1 MLNDLNPKDYRNIY
15 IVCGFTDMRGGI
27 NTLSSIIEGCYK
39 MNAFIGK
46 TLFLFCGRKAN
57 TIKGLIWEGDG
68 FLMLTKRLERGRYT
82 WTRTSEE
89 VRAMSSEQFRWL
101 MHGFPSVHQFRLLI
115 LNTSRKYHIFIVQKI
130 EIFLPFLSSF
140 KCSLYSLER

>member
-27 NTLSSIIEGCYK
+27 NTLSSIIEGRYK
-39 MNAFIGK
+39 MNAFIGN

-57 TIKGLIWEGDG
+57 TIKGLILESDG

-82 WTRTSEE
+82 
-89 VRAMSSEQFRWL
+89 
-101 MHGFPSVHQFRLLI
+101 
-115 LNTSRKYHIFIVQKI
+115 
-130 EIFLPFLSSF
+130 
-140 KCSLYSLER
+140 

>member
-27 NTLSSIIEGCYK
+27 NTLSSIIEGRYK

-82 WTRTSEE
+82 WSRTSEE
-89 VRAMSSEQFRWL
+89 VRAMSPEQFRWL
-101 MHGFPSVHQFRLLI
+101 MHGFSIDPPIQV
-115 LNTSRKYHIFIVQKI
+115 LNPEH
-130 EIFLPFLSSF
+130 
-140 KCSLYSLER
+140 CA

>member
-27 NTLSSIIEGCYK
+27 NTLSSIIEGRYK

-57 TIKGLIWEGDG
+57 TIKA
-68 FLMLTKRLERGRYT
+68 LTYDESLNPCKQLKY
-82 WTRTSEE
+82 
-89 VRAMSSEQFRWL
+89 A
-101 MHGFPSVHQFRLLI
+101 I
-115 LNTSRKYHIFIVQKI
+115 LGIIV
-130 EIFLPFLSSF
+130 
-140 KCSLYSLER
+140 

>member
-27 NTLSSIIEGCYK
+27 NTLSSIIEGRYK

-82 WTRTSEE
+82 WPRTSEE
-89 VRAMSSEQFRWL
+89 VRAMSPEQFRWL
-101 MHGFPSVHQFRLLI
+101 MHGFPSIHQFKFLI
-115 LNTSRKYHIFIVQKI
+115 LNTARRYHIFIVQKV
-130 EIFLPFLSSF
+130 ENFSAFFLDLLSA
-140 KCSLYSLER
+140 LYTV